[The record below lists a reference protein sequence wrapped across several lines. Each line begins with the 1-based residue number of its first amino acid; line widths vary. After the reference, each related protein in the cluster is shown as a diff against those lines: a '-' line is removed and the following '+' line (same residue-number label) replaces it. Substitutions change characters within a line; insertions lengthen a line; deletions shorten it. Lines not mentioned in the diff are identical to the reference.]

1 MLIACPLPRL
11 RRASS
16 VRRPRVV
23 KIRQRIRLDVCC
35 IEMVTC
41 NVDTVDTTNTPALIT
56 HDNSVA
62 FYLATYMARDER
74 AMYVRGPR
82 HVHIQFTFPT
92 FIDVD

>member
-23 KIRQRIRLDVCC
+23 KIRQRMRLDVCC

-41 NVDTVDTTNTPALIT
+41 TVDTVDTTNTPALIT
-56 HDNSVA
+56 HANAIS

-74 AMYVRGPR
+74 AIHAPDYIRGAP
-82 HVHIQFTFPT
+82 HVHILFE
-92 FIDVD
+92 DVD